1 MKDEEM
7 VARIALRLAEVRERI
22 SEACR
27 RAGRDAGEVGIV
39 AVTKSFPAEVVR
51 AAVAAG
57 LRDIGENRVQEA
69 RDKRVLLG
77 NLAGVRWHLVGHLQK
92 NKAGLALTLF
102 DRIHSVDDPELARV
116 LERRAAILRR
126 TVPIFLE
133 VNVGEEATK
142 FGFPPHEEVL
152 FRAVEE
158 ILPMPHLRLEGL
170 MTVAPIAP
178 DPEQV
183 RPIFAR
189 LRDLREKLRERFPE
203 APWTHLSMG
212 MSDDYVVAVEEGAT
226 LVRLG
231 RALFGERTQG
241 CVLRVACCV
250 LRVS

>member
-1 MKDEEM
+1 MRNADEEM
-7 VARIALRLAEVRERI
+7 VSRIALRLTEVQECI
-22 SEACR
+22 SKACR
-27 RAGRDAGEVGIV
+27 RAGRRMEEVGIV

-57 LRDIGENRVQEA
+57 LSEIGENRVQEA
-69 RDKRVLLG
+69 RDKRLLLG

-92 NKAGLALTLF
+92 NKAGLALALF
-102 DRIHSVDDPELARV
+102 DLIHSVDDLELAHV
-116 LERRAAILRR
+116 LNRRAAVLNR

-133 VNVGEEATK
+133 VNVGEETTK
-142 FGFPPHEEVL
+142 FGFPPQEEVL
-152 FRAVEE
+152 FRAAEE
-158 ILPMPHLRLEGL
+158 ILRLPHLRLEGL

-212 MSDDYVVAVEEGAT
+212 MTDDYIVAVEEGAT

-231 RALFGERTQG
+231 RAIFGER
-241 CVLRVACCV
+241 A
-250 LRVS
+250 

>member
-1 MKDEEM
+1 MANAHEET
-7 VARIALRLAEVRERI
+7 VNRIALRLAEVWDRI

-27 RAGRDAGEVGIV
+27 RAGRRAEEVGIV
-39 AVTKSFPAEVVR
+39 AVTKSFPAEVVQ

-57 LRDIGENRVQEA
+57 LVEIGENRVQEA
-69 RDKRVLLG
+69 RDKRRLLG
-77 NLAGVRWHLVGHLQK
+77 NLPGVRWHLVGHLQK
-92 NKAGLALTLF
+92 NKAGLALALF
-102 DRIHSVDDPELARV
+102 DLIHSVDDPELARI
-116 LERRAAILRR
+116 LNRRAAALNR

-158 ILPMPHLRLEGL
+158 MLPLPYLRLEGL
-170 MTVAPIAP
+170 MTVAPMAP
-178 DPEQV
+178 DPERV

-189 LRDLREKLRERFPE
+189 LRGLREKLRERFPE
-203 APWTHLSMG
+203 ALWAHLSMG

-231 RALFGERTQG
+231 RALLGER
-241 CVLRVACCV
+241 A
-250 LRVS
+250 